1 MAAATKTSGR
11 KWSEEEVKKLL
22 NLWAE
27 ETIQISIDNAKTPK
41 EKTAVYQTLKVQL
54 EQQGEVTN
62 FKLISIPVLISYSR

>member
-11 KWSEEEVKKLL
+11 KWSEEEVEKLL
-22 NLWAE
+22 NLWAQ

-54 EQQGEVTN
+54 EQHDV
-62 FKLISIPVLISYSR
+62 

>member
-11 KWSEEEVKKLL
+11 KWSEEEVEKLL

-27 ETIQISIDNAKTPK
+27 ETIQISIDKAKTPK

-62 FKLISIPVLISYSR
+62 FKLIII

>member
-11 KWSEEEVKKLL
+11 KWSEEEVEKLL

-54 EQQGEVTN
+54 EQ
-62 FKLISIPVLISYSR
+62 

>member
-1 MAAATKTSGR
+1 MAAATKASGR
-11 KWSEEEVKKLL
+11 KWSEEEVEKLL

-41 EKTAVYQTLKVQL
+41 EKTAVYQALKVQL

-62 FKLISIPVLISYSR
+62 FKLIII

>member
-1 MAAATKTSGR
+1 MRVIEFFQNGGR
-11 KWSEEEVKKLL
+11 HENEWKKMVGEKLL

-41 EKTAVYQTLKVQL
+41 EKTAVYRTLKVQL

-62 FKLISIPVLISYSR
+62 FKLIII

>member
-11 KWSEEEVKKLL
+11 KWSEEEVEKLL
-22 NLWAE
+22 NWAE

-62 FKLISIPVLISYSR
+62 FKLIII